1 MYFVLMVFNYGLLLL
16 VLQVQVFSLFSMIV
30 YIGAVT
36 ILFAFMVLF
45 VNAGHVIYTE
55 EERLAT
61 QEWKVL
67 YVSLS
72 VIIGLL
78 YFYTLYSVAIL
89 TGVSLNPT
97 SFGGVENLTSLAII
111 SELLYSTNGGV
122 LCLMMW
128 VMAMGLFLVIKLVKN
143 TNKTGCPE
151 HRYNEAEFKLVQHYL
166 QGRLRGE
173 DKKVLAQAEY
183 LIKTKGLKR

>member
-1 MYFVLMVFNYGLLLL
+1 MVFNYGLLLL

-78 YFYTLYSVAIL
+78 YFYTLYSVTIL
-89 TGVSLNPT
+89 TSVSLNPT

-122 LCLMMW
+122 LCLMM
-128 VMAMGLFLVIKLVKN
+128 
-143 TNKTGCPE
+143 
-151 HRYNEAEFKLVQHYL
+151 
-166 QGRLRGE
+166 
-173 DKKVLAQAEY
+173 
-183 LIKTKGLKR
+183 

>member
-61 QEWKVL
+61 KEWKVF

-72 VIIGLL
+72 IVIGLL

-122 LCLMMW
+122 LCLMM
-128 VMAMGLFLVIKLVKN
+128 
-143 TNKTGCPE
+143 
-151 HRYNEAEFKLVQHYL
+151 
-166 QGRLRGE
+166 
-173 DKKVLAQAEY
+173 
-183 LIKTKGLKR
+183 